1 MPPIAIAAALFAA
14 LLHASWNAALKGSAD
29 RITDNA
35 LLACG
40 WIVLGGAI
48 MAVGGWPPP
57 DVYPYLLGSVIV
69 HSAYW
74 AALNKGYEMGDL
86 SHVYTLSRGCSPL
99 LIALGAAVFARE
111 TPGAAEAMGIAL
123 VSLGVLAVGASP
135 RAPLKVTG
143 WALMIAACIAGYSLI
158 DALGARA
165 AGRAEA
171 YVGAM
176 FVLDA
181 MPILAFCIWRRGP
194 ARLIAAARR
203 DWLRGVTAGVISAG
217 GFCIVL
223 WAQTFAPIA
232 QVSALRET
240 SVVFAALIAWFFL
253 KERLGA
259 RRWIGAAIVAL
270 GAMLIGFG

>member
-14 LLHASWNAALKGSAD
+14 LMHASWNAALKGSAD

-48 MAVGGWPPP
+48 MLVGGWPPP

-74 AALNKGYEMGDL
+74 AALNKGYELGDL

-99 LIALGAAVFARE
+99 LIAIGAALFAHE
-111 TPGAAEAMGIAL
+111 MPSATDSVGIGL

-135 RAPLKVTG
+135 RAPLKVTL
-143 WALMIAACIAGYSLI
+143 WALMIACCISGYSLI

-165 AGRAEA
+165 AGKAEA

-176 FVLDA
+176 FVIDA
-181 MPILAFCIWRRGP
+181 IPILAFCVWKRGP
-194 ARLIAAARR
+194 TALITAAKR
-203 DWLRGVTAGVISAG
+203 DWMRGVTAGIISAG

-240 SVVFAALIAWFFL
+240 SVVFAALIAWIFL
-253 KERLGA
+253 KESLGA
-259 RRWIGAAIVAL
+259 RRWIGASIVAL
-270 GAMLIGFG
+270 GAVLIGFG